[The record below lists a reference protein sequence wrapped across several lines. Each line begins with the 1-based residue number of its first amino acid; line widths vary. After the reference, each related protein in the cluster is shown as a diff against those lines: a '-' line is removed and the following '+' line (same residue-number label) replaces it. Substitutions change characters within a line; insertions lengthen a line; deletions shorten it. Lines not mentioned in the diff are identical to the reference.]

1 MRKRI
6 LFAAILLCVTFS
18 SQAEGYRISIK
29 WEGLKDTSL
38 YLAHYFDTKIYVND
52 TIRLDKNGKGIFKGD
67 KKLHEG
73 LYVFYLNDKIY
84 FDFLVGEDQ
93 DFNVT
98 TDTTDI
104 IKNLK
109 IQNSK
114 ESEYFLTYQNIL
126 KEKSVEKNELNK
138 QYQLVEGSEKKKI
151 GEKINAIDDFIE
163 EYVSSESIKYKGTM
177 YSLFLKTS
185 EYIKIPKPDISKDNP
200 KYDSISWFY
209 YYNFNRD
216 HYLDSV
222 DFSDER
228 ILYTP
233 LLNPKLDT
241 YFNKI
246 LIQSPDSIIPQAF
259 RIIDRSKKNKMVFQ
273 FISQY
278 LLNNS
283 LQSKV
288 MGMDAVFVSI
298 ADGVY
303 LNGDAT
309 WADSTTLAKI
319 TEETYLTRPNLIGKK
334 APELVLENI
343 DGEFESLH
351 QLQSKYTVL
360 VFWEPSCGHC
370 KKEIPELYQNVYM
383 KYLNQNIDYFAVNI
397 DNKKKEWTDFVTE
410 NQLAG
415 WHHVWDPNNQSR
427 FRFKYN
433 VKSTPLL
440 YLLDKD
446 KKIIAKRIDNPTL
459 IKLLDSLLKN

>member
-1 MRKRI
+1 
-6 LFAAILLCVTFS
+6 
-18 SQAEGYRISIK
+18 
-29 WEGLKDTSL
+29 
-38 YLAHYFDTKIYVND
+38 
-52 TIRLDKNGKGIFKGD
+52 
-67 KKLHEG
+67 
-73 LYVFYLNDKIY
+73 
-84 FDFLVGEDQ
+84 
-93 DFNVT
+93 
-98 TDTTDI
+98 
-104 IKNLK
+104 
-109 IQNSK
+109 
-114 ESEYFLTYQNIL
+114 
-126 KEKSVEKNELNK
+126 
-138 QYQLVEGSEKKKI
+138 
-151 GEKINAIDDFIE
+151 
-163 EYVSSESIKYKGTM
+163 
-177 YSLFLKTS
+177 
-185 EYIKIPKPDISKDNP
+185 
-200 KYDSISWFY
+200 
-209 YYNFNRD
+209 
-216 HYLDSV
+216 
-222 DFSDER
+222 
-228 ILYTP
+228 
-233 LLNPKLDT
+233 
-241 YFNKI
+241 
-246 LIQSPDSIIPQAF
+246 
-259 RIIDRSKKNKMVFQ
+259 
-273 FISQY
+273 
-278 LLNNS
+278 
-283 LQSKV
+283 